1 MRCRHIQS
9 MLNRYLDGELSSEQR
24 GDIERHVGAC
34 DSCREALERLRA
46 TAAALSQLAQPPD
59 IPAGFAE
66 RAVIRAARR
75 REQRR
80 VVVPFW
86 KSFSPAMRL
95 AAAAMV
101 ILGLGLGS
109 MMGLDFVG
117 GSATPP
123 DLAQAD
129 PDAVYGFDYLSDAPA
144 GSLADAYLTL
154 ASANNGGGQ

>member
-66 RAVIRAARR
+66 RVLIRAARR
-75 REQRR
+75 RQRR
-80 VVVPFW
+80 LVVVPFW

-109 MMGLDFVG
+109 MMGLDLVG
-117 GSATPP
+117 GPATPS
-123 DLAQAD
+123 DLVAD
-129 PDAVYGFDYLSDAPA
+129 PDAIYGFDYLSDALA
-144 GSLADAYLTL
+144 GSLADIYLTL